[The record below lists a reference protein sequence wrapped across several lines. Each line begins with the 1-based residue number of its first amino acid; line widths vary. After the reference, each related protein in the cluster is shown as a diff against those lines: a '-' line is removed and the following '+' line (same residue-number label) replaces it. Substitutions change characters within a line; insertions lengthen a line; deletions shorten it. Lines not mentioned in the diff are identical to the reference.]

1 LSRREKDEE
10 RRKELNKLRE
20 EAKAKRLL
28 ETVCRSRF
36 LFSLQAD
43 HDIQGESFDLQGQ
56 FDTISRFEERLK
68 QNRSSALYPNFLAG
82 KWRELWERERR
93 HKEKE
98 WHDNQDGVAGKEEGE
113 MFDN

>member
-1 LSRREKDEE
+1 
-10 RRKELNKLRE
+10 
-20 EAKAKRLL
+20 
-28 ETVCRSRF
+28 
-36 LFSLQAD
+36 
-43 HDIQGESFDLQGQ
+43 
-56 FDTISRFEERLK
+56 LK

-98 WHDNQDGVAGKEEGE
+98 WQDNQDGVAGKEEGE